1 MIGRELIGQ
10 ELQSNVAAQTQVF
23 GLVDHTHAAATQLL
37 QYAVMRNGLA
47 SHCRTPCRFIPKTP
61 RDAAMLERR
70 DRQVNV
76 GSKNSPTTGLI
87 RFTSSFATSNRIPI
101 PLFVF
106 LLCSVPSAGELQS
119 GCARSAGRRAACH
132 KFFSA
137 SRITLAQFFTT
148 LCLAKKSKPS
158 PGSGRRLS

>member
-10 ELQSNVAAQTQVF
+10 ELESNVAAQTQVF
-23 GLVDHTHAAATQLL
+23 GLIDHTHATAAQSF
-37 QYAVMRNGLA
+37 QDAVMRNGLA
-47 SHCRTPCRFIPKTP
+47 SHGRTPWRLIPKTP

-76 GSKNSPTTGLI
+76 GSKNSPTAGLI
-87 RFTSSFATSNRIPI
+87 RF
-101 PLFVF
+101 FVF

-119 GCARSAGRRAACH
+119 GCVRSAGRRAACH
-132 KFFSA
+132 KFSSA